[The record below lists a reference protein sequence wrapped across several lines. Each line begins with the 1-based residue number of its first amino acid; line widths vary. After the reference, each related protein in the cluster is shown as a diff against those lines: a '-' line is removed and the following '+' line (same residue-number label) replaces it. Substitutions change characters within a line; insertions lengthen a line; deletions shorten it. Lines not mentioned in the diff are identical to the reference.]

1 MQHTEQVMGTAVSIL
16 VIDEPASE
24 TPDGNGNTP
33 RAPADAAPA
42 TAVEAALARAV
53 AELHYVDHVF
63 STWQPDSP
71 MSRLRRG
78 EIAVADAPPDV
89 GWVLELCDRA
99 RGASGGWFDPWR
111 LPGGVDPTGLVKGWA
126 AELALA
132 ELRRAGVRNA
142 MVNAGGDI
150 AVLGEPEPGQPWRVG
165 LRHPLDGDA
174 LMGVVELRGEQ
185 RTVATSGAYE
195 RGPHVLDAST
205 GGPAQGLLAATVVG
219 PDLAFV
225 DALATGLFASGGR
238 ALARVAGQRGFSAL
252 IVSEDG
258 SFKTTPGFPL
268 VAPVTHQQHAEGQ
281 AAEQPAATQT
291 TGRRTSSTRPARV
304 TTAVEPA

>member
-16 VIDEPASE
+16 VVDEP
-24 TPDGNGNTP
+24 PGGPLD
-33 RAPADAAPA
+33 DA
-42 TAVEAALARAV
+42 TAPQPGPTGDVTVDTIEAALARAV

-63 STWQPDSP
+63 STWQPDSA
-71 MSRLRRG
+71 MNRLRRG
-78 EIAVADAPPDV
+78 EIEVADAPPDV
-89 GWVLELCDRA
+89 GWVLELCERA
-99 RGASGGWFDPWR
+99 RDTSGGWFDPWSM
-111 LPGGVDPTGLVKGWA
+111 PGGVDPTGLVKGWA

-165 LRHPLDGDA
+165 LRHPTDGDS

-185 RTVATSGAYE
+185 RAVATSGTYE

-205 GGPAQGLLAATVVG
+205 GEPARGLLAATVVG

-252 IVSEDG
+252 IVDQDG
-258 SFKTTPGFPL
+258 TFRTTPGFPL
-268 VAPVTHQQHAEGQ
+268 VVPAAEMRPAPQ
-281 AAEQPAATQT
+281 AAAQ
-291 TGRRTSSTRPARV
+291 GTSSTRRARV
-304 TTAVEPA
+304 TTVVEPT